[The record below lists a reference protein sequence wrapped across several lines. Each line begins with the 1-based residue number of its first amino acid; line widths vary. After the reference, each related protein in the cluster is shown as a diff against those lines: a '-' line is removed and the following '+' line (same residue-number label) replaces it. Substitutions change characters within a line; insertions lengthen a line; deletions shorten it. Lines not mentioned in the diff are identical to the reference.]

1 MERRSI
7 RTIVLY
13 NDGTYA
19 DAITPEM
26 SREALLAQ
34 HADEVRYVAA
44 DFRPALPKRS
54 LVVPDVRMYGYTGAF
69 CPDCGGTHMVRSGTC
84 EKCMDCGATT
94 GCS

>member
-13 NDGTYA
+13 DDGTYA
-19 DAITPEM
+19 DAITPEL
-26 SREALLAQ
+26 SREVLLAQ
-34 HADEVRYVAA
+34 HADEARYTIE
-44 DFRPALPKRS
+44 DFIPVQVKQIT
-54 LVVPDVRMYGYTGAF
+54 VPDVRMYGYTGAF